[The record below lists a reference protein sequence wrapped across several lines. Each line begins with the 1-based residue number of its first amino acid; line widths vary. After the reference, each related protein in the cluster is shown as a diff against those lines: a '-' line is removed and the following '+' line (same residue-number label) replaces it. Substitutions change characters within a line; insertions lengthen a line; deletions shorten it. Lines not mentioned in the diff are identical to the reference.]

1 MVGDRQGDI
10 DAGRAAGVRTVHVR
24 HEGEPDVTGADHQIT
39 AIPELL
45 AIAL

>member
-10 DAGRAAGVRTVHVR
+10 DACTVR

>member
-1 MVGDRQGDI
+1 
-10 DAGRAAGVRTVHVR
+10 VR